1 MSEAIRTLYV
11 VVKTEDESSQPL
23 SEIDENA
30 DSAAKSLSELK
41 SFAQGAFGA
50 QVVGSIMSFA
60 SASLDAYKA
69 LEQNRIQAQNL
80 AGPQGY
86 EQLQDAIAETIRAGK
101 GIADEGGLLEASNQA
116 LKLGAS
122 FSFVSDNMQGL
133 QQLSKITG
141 GDITQIMGQ
150 AQDAINTGRIGFL
163 KNNAIFAD
171 YIDDFKAI
179 GTGFDEVTK
188 KRREMLI
195 TNILQERANDL
206 QEQYNNYAG
215 SLAGLQERVST
226 GWDNIKESIGEVI
239 SEGLKPLLQILAPV
253 IEYFTDEELG
263 AQRLKVALLF
273 LAPIIGTVMV
283 ASLLAMGAAAWIAIQ
298 PFIIAAGPILYIGA
312 ALAALFLVIEDLSTF
327 AEGGDSLFG
336 DFLQWLGLSPEQI
349 KFAQKIIKA
358 IFDHLKEQAMLVK
371 AIFVGFIQ
379 LLFSIPDA
387 IGRMVDTLKEMGSG
401 IVDFL
406 LAPIRLA
413 FEGLQQ
419 IPGFDKLIQAVGNFG
434 GARAAG
440 GPVSSGSTY
449 LVGEQGPE
457 LFTPSRSGSISPNG
471 SGGGV
476 TIGALVGSLVLNVSG
491 SAEAGAAARSAVVDA
506 LNELARGELRAQM
519 GLFAA

>member
-11 VVKTEDESSQPL
+11 SVEVDDKATAGLEKVDSQA
-23 SEIDENA
+23 DKAA
-30 DSAAKSLSELK
+30 DSLSDLK

-50 QVVGSIMSFA
+50 QVVASITAFA
-60 SASLDAYKA
+60 SASIDAYKA
-69 LEQNRIQAQNL
+69 LEQNRVQAKNL

-86 EQLQDAIAETIRAGK
+86 EQLQDAIAQTIAAGK

-122 FSFVSDNMQGL
+122 FEFVSQNMQGL

-179 GTGFDEVTK
+179 GSGFDDITK

-206 QEQYNNYAG
+206 QSQYNEYAG
-215 SLAGLQERVST
+215 SLAGLQDRVST
-226 GWDNIKESIGEVI
+226 GYDNLKESIGEVLA
-239 SEGLKPLLQILAPV
+239 EGYKPLLAILAPV
-253 IEYFTDEELG
+253 LEYFTDEEDG
-263 AQRLKVALLF
+263 AKRVKIALMI
-273 LAPIIGTVMV
+273 LAPIVGTVMV
-283 ASLLAMGAAAWIAIQ
+283 AALYAMATAAWAAIS
-298 PFIIAAGPILYIGA
+298 PFLVIAAPILAVTA
-312 ALAALFLVIEDLSTF
+312 ALVAFILVIEDLYTF
-327 AEGGDSLFG
+327 AEGGESVFG
-336 DFLQWLGLSPEQI
+336 DFLTWLGMSPEQI
-349 KFAQKIIKA
+349 KFAQKLIKG

-371 AIFVGFIQ
+371 SIFVGFIQ

-387 IGRMVDTLKEMGSG
+387 VSAMIAKLKSMGEG

-406 LAPIRLA
+406 LAPIRIA
-413 FEGLQQ
+413 MEGLQQ
-419 IPGFDKLIQAVGNFG
+419 IPGFDKLLSAVGNFG

-440 GPVSSGSTY
+440 GPVSQGSSY
-449 LVGEQGPE
+449 LVGENGPE
-457 LFTPSRSGSISPNG
+457 LFTPSRSGSISPNA
-471 SGGGV
+471 GGMS
-476 TIGALVGSLVLNVSG
+476 IGALVGQLTLNVTG
-491 SAEAGAAARSAVVDA
+491 GAEAAAAVKSAVVDA

-519 GLFAA
+519 GIAA

>member
-1 MSEAIRTLYV
+1 MSEAIRTIYV
-11 VVKTEDESSQPL
+11 QIEAEDNASKALKS
-23 SEIDENA
+23 IDNSADEAA
-30 DSAAKSLSELK
+30 DSMSALK

-50 QVVGSIMSFA
+50 QVLGSVMSFA
-60 SASLDAYKA
+60 SASIDAYKA

-80 AGPQGY
+80 AGPEGY
-86 EQLQDAIAETIRAGK
+86 EKLQAAIGDTIKAGQ

-122 FSFVSDNMQGL
+122 FEFVSQNMQGL

-215 SLAGLQERVST
+215 SLAGLQDRVST
-226 GWDNIKESIGEVI
+226 GWDNMKESIGEVI
-239 SEGLKPLLQILAPV
+239 SEGLKPLLKILAPV
-253 IEYFTDEELG
+253 LEYFTDEESG
-263 AQRLKVALLF
+263 AQRLKVALMF

-283 ASLLAMGAAAWIAIQ
+283 AALFAMGAAAWIAIE
-298 PFIIAAGPILYIGA
+298 PFLVAAAPIIAVGA
-312 ALAALFLVIEDLSTF
+312 ALAAFFLVVEDLYTF
-327 AEGGDSLFG
+327 AEGGDSVFG
-336 DFLQWLGLSPEQI
+336 DFLQWIGLSPDQI

-419 IPGFDKLIQAVGNFG
+419 IPGFDKLMQAIGNFG
-434 GARAAG
+434 GARASG

-471 SGGGV
+471 AGGV

-506 LNELARGELRAQM
+506 LNELARGELRAQL

>member
-11 VVKTEDESSQPL
+11 SVKVEDDATKPL
-23 SEIDENA
+23 ENIDKTA
-30 DSAAKSLSELK
+30 DSTAGSMSSLK

-50 QVVGSIMSFA
+50 AVIGGITSFA

-86 EQLQDAIAETIRAGK
+86 EKLQEAINETIAAGK

-122 FSFVSDNMQGL
+122 FEFVSQNMQGL

-179 GTGFDEVTK
+179 GTGFDDITK

-206 QEQYNNYAG
+206 QSQYNNYAG
-215 SLAGLQERVST
+215 SLAGLQDRVST
-226 GWDNIKESIGEVI
+226 GYDNLKESIGEVVA
-239 SEGLKPLLQILAPV
+239 EGMKPLLAVLAPVLEYFTDTEDGAKRVKVALMFLAPV
-253 IEYFTDEELG
+253 IG
-263 AQRLKVALLF
+263 
-273 LAPIIGTVMV
+273 IVMV
-283 ASLLAMGAAAWIAIQ
+283 
-298 PFIIAAGPILYIGA
+298 A
-312 ALAALFLVIEDLSTF
+312 ALAAMAAAAWTALEPFLIIAAPIIAVTAALAAWFLIIEDIYTF
-327 AEGGDSLFG
+327 AEGGDSVFG
-336 DFLQWLGLSPEQI
+336 DFLQWIGLSPEQI

-358 IFDHLKEQAMLVK
+358 IFDHLKGQALLAK
-371 AIFVGFIQ
+371 GIFVGFVQ
-379 LLFSIPDA
+379 FLFSIPNA
-387 IGRMVDTLKEMGSG
+387 IGQMIDKLKEFGSG
-401 IVDFL
+401 IIDFL

-419 IPGFDKLIQAVGNFG
+419 IPGFDKLMAAVGNFG

-457 LFTPSRSGSISPNG
+457 LFTPSRNGSISPNG
-471 SGGGV
+471 SGIS
-476 TIGALVGSLVLNVSG
+476 IGSLVGSLVLNVSG
-491 SAEAGAAARSAVVDA
+491 SAEAGAAARSAVIDA
-506 LNELARGELRAQM
+506 LNELARGDLRAQM
-519 GLFAA
+519 GLGL